1 MCLLGAA
8 TAGFA
13 HPWDDP
19 KLPPQRRAEL
29 LNHELTLDERIALV
43 HGIMALP
50 IGDFKLPPEA
60 ILAAG
65 YIPGVPRLGIPAL
78 FESDASLGVTN
89 PFHVRPNDGAT
100 ALPSGLLLAST
111 FNPVLAYA
119 GGAMI
124 GSEARAKGFNV
135 LLAGGAN
142 LTREPRNGRNFE
154 YLGEDPL
161 LAGTLAGESIRGKW
175 SVRLWAMT
183 SCSIMS

>member
-1 MCLLGAA
+1 MMKRSGGVTTLWSIVCLLSGWSSGSSAAGAA
-8 TAGFA
+8 AT

-19 KLPPQRRAEL
+19 KLPPERRAEL
-29 LNHELTLDERIALV
+29 LNRELTLDERIAMV

-50 IGDFKLPPEA
+50 IGTTRIPREA
-60 ILAAG
+60 IPAAG

-89 PFHVRPNDGAT
+89 PFRIRSGDGAT

-111 FNPVLAYA
+111 FNSALAYA

-135 LLAGGAN
+135 LLAGGVN
-142 LTREPRNGRNFE
+142 LTREPGST
-154 YLGEDPL
+154 P
-161 LAGTLAGESIRGKW
+161 
-175 SVRLWAMT
+175 VAMT
-183 SCSIMS
+183 SSSIMS